1 MTAVFSRL
9 LPYLRIA
16 RPDHW
21 LKNVFMVL
29 GIVLA
34 LFYRPAAASADLLLT
49 LGAALISVCLVA
61 SSNYVINEVID
72 GPRDALHPV
81 KRLRPVPAGLVNP
94 RWAFVEW
101 IALGTA
107 GLALA
112 SRVNAPFAWSAA
124 WLLGMGLLYNVPP
137 VRLKDL
143 PYLDVLSESINN
155 AIRLYLGWFTVIGD
169 RLPPF
174 SLVIA
179 YWMLGAFFMA
189 TKRLAEY
196 RRIGDKGTA
205 AAYRTSFAYYDEGRL
220 LVSILFYAVTCSLF
234 AGIFIVRYR
243 LELLLFAPLLAG
255 VFALYLRLGLR
266 PDSAAQYPERLFRER
281 GLMAFLALAAVVFVL
296 LMFVEVPLLYRLFD
310 VEPAGTRTL
319 WSVGR

>member
-1 MTAVFSRL
+1 
-9 LPYLRIA
+9 
-16 RPDHW
+16 
-21 LKNVFMVL
+21 MVL

-34 LFYRPAAASADLLLT
+34 LFYRPTAAVPSLMVTLAIGLL
-49 LGAALISVCLVA
+49 SVCLVA

-81 KRLRPVPAGLVNP
+81 KRARPVPSGAVNV
-94 RWAFVEW
+94 RLAYVEW
-101 IALGTA
+101 IALGSV
-107 GLALA
+107 GLLLA
-112 SRVNAPFAWSAA
+112 ARVNEPFFWSAA

-137 VRLKDL
+137 IRLKDL

-155 AIRLYLGWFTVIGD
+155 AIRLYLGWFAVIDD

-196 RRIGDKGTA
+196 RRIGDPVTA
-205 AAYRTSFAYYDEGRL
+205 AAYRRSFGYYDESRL
-220 LVSILFYAVTCSLF
+220 LVSIVFYAVICTLF
-234 AGIFIVRYR
+234 TGIFIVRYR

-255 VFALYLRLGLR
+255 IFALYLKLGLQ

-281 GLMAFLALAAVVFVL
+281 GLMAFLALATLVFVV
-296 LMFVEVPLLYRLFD
+296 LMFVEVPVLYRVFD

-319 WSVGR
+319 WSVGK

>member
-1 MTAVFSRL
+1 
-9 LPYLRIA
+9 
-16 RPDHW
+16 
-21 LKNVFMVL
+21 MVL
-29 GIVLA
+29 GVVLA
-34 LFYRPAAASADLLLT
+34 LFYRPAAASADLPVT
-49 LGAALISVCLVA
+49 LALAVAAVCLVA

-81 KRLRPVPAGLVNP
+81 KRHRPVPAGLVDV
-94 RWAFVEW
+94 RWAYVEW
-101 IALGTA
+101 AVLGGA

-112 SRVNAPFAWSAA
+112 SLVGVPFLASAS
-124 WLLGMGLLYNVPP
+124 WLLAMGLLYNVPP

-143 PYLDVLSESINN
+143 PYLDVLSESVNN
-155 AIRLYLGWFTVIGD
+155 AIRLYLGWFAVIGD

-196 RRIGDKGTA
+196 RRIGDKATA
-205 AAYRTSFAYYDEGRL
+205 AAYRHSFAYYDEGRL
-220 LVSILFYAVTCSLF
+220 LVSILFYAVTCTLF
-234 AGIFIVRYR
+234 SGIFIVRYR

-255 VFALYLRLGLR
+255 VFALYLKLGLQ

-281 GLMAFLALAAVVFVL
+281 GLMAFLAVAAVVFVV
-296 LMFVEVPLLYRLFD
+296 LMFVEVPALYRLFD

-319 WSVGR
+319 WSVGK